1 VLLELLMTL
10 NPSQLS
16 RILFIRGQQI
26 RFDSGRWQIDRKVD
40 ARLDQNAMNITLIAI
55 LDQPELLQK
64 GIPRFL
70 NCSHGW
76 LRTIMPNIVA
86 PQGVIVAEKIATQG
100 MG

>member
-1 VLLELLMTL
+1 MAGAVDDVE
-10 NPSQLS
+10 PQLS

-76 LRTIMPNIVA
+76 LRPIMPNIVA
-86 PQGVIVAEKIATQG
+86 PQGAIVAEKIATQG
-100 MG
+100 VG

>member
-1 VLLELLMTL
+1 
-10 NPSQLS
+10 
-16 RILFIRGQQI
+16 
-26 RFDSGRWQIDRKVD
+26 
-40 ARLDQNAMNITLIAI
+40 MNITLIAI